1 MCPEPLKPI
10 VVTPQQ
16 PRNEPQPSRAA
27 PTLDPPSDTT
37 DPPAANV
44 PPDCPDVLMWHTPGA
59 LRKGVSR
66 INPELIG
73 ADRAFTQWC
82 WLVVTSALLA
92 LATYDLPYPW

>member
-1 MCPEPLKPI
+1 M
-10 VVTPQQ
+10 
-16 PRNEPQPSRAA
+16 S
-27 PTLDPPSDTT
+27 
-37 DPPAANV
+37 
-44 PPDCPDVLMWHTPGA
+44 HTPSA
-59 LRKGVSR
+59 LPERVSR